1 MQLEVPFSVPQPVA
15 GPPTARNRTTTV
27 TQAGRYQA
35 NFTKGG
41 LMVPESRLVA
51 DLLLQ
56 GVDAAGWKQAIEV
69 ENRLRKRS
77 PTTASTKA
85 GLIRARLQTMT
96 PSLWHLVRDGDKP
109 VATQAVFAATL
120 KYSPLLGDF
129 LELVVRDLYRR
140 FETELKPAHWD
151 RYLDDCRTRDPRMPD
166 WATGTLTS
174 LRTRAF
180 GMLAEAGYLSTAR
193 PRILKVPPLAP
204 EVVACLRAQGE
215 HAILRRLQVGPTRR
229 ME

>member
-1 MQLEVPFSVPQPVA
+1 
-15 GPPTARNRTTTV
+15 
-27 TQAGRYQA
+27 
-35 NFTKGG
+35 
-41 LMVPESRLVA
+41 MVPESRLVA

-56 GVDAAGWKQAIEV
+56 GIDASGWKQAIEV

-96 PSLWHLVRDGDKP
+96 PDLWHLVRDGDKP

-120 KYSPLLGDF
+120 KYSPLLADF
-129 LELVVRDLYRR
+129 LDLVVRDLYRR
-140 FETELKPAHWD
+140 FEAQLKPAHWD
-151 RYLDDCRTRDPRMPD
+151 RYLDDCRTREPRMPD

-174 LRTRAF
+174 LRSRVF
-180 GMLAEAGYLSTAR
+180 GMLSEAGYLSDAR
-193 PRILKVPPLAP
+193 TRILQMPTLSP
-204 EVVACLRAQGE
+204 EVVSDLKRQGE
-215 HAILRRLQVGPTRR
+215 HDILRRMQVGPTRR